1 MVAPLSP
8 PVLLPCTAIE
18 IAIAVPF
25 GRAAASLI
33 TAPIVALGALCL
45 PTALLIG
52 ADGAIRSLLRL
63 NLLTLTLI
71 GADGSSLLL
80 PALHLLLLT
89 LIGADSPVLSLP
101 LRLDLLTLIG
111 TDGSSLLPP
120 TLNLLLLT
128 LIAAGL
134 LPLRLGLLPLT
145 LIGAGIAILRLALT
159 AAGLGFLA
167 PLRAA
172 FLVWRGIL
180 AATLILVL
188 SVILCE
194 PLATLH
200 GLRAQT
206 WNWRG

>member
-45 PTALLIG
+45 LTALLIG

-71 GADGSSLLL
+71 GAD
-80 PALHLLLLT
+80 
-89 LIGADSPVLSLP
+89 SPILSLP

-167 PLRAA
+167 PLRAP

-206 WNWRG
+206 WNRRG

>member
-1 MVAPLSP
+1 PLSP

-52 ADGAIRSLLRL
+52 ADGAIRSLL
-63 NLLTLTLI
+63 T
-71 GADGSSLLL
+71 
-80 PALHLLLLT
+80 LHLLLLT

-128 LIAAGL
+128 LIA
-134 LPLRLGLLPLT
+134 
-145 LIGAGIAILRLALT
+145 AGIAILRLALT

>member
-8 PVLLPCTAIE
+8 PVLLPRTAIE

-33 TAPIVALGALCL
+33 AAPIVALGALRL
-45 PTALLIG
+45 LTA
-52 ADGAIRSLLRL
+52 LLRL
-63 NLLTLTLI
+63 NLLTLTVI
-71 GADGSSLLL
+71 GADGASLLP
-80 PALHLLLLT
+80 PALNLLLLT
-89 LIGADSPVLSLP
+89 LIGEDSPVLSLP

-167 PLRAA
+167 PLRAP

-206 WNWRG
+206 WNRRG